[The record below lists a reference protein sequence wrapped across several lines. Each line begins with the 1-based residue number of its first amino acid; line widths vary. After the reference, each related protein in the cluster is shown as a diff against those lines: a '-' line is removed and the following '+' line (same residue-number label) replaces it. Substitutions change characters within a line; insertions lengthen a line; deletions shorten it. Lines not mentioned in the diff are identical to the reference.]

1 MATISADNRLRA
13 KVAAIKGTVILIG
26 AGHVDRAIRFSPDIP
41 DCLVPFKTKI
51 EGAEAVFPVLMNLD
65 RGPDQEAWAQ
75 SERES
80 FLRSRRD
87 KQIPQPLPVSEKN
100 SEGWSLDAEDIPV
113 IEFDAA
119 IAKSGGTKH
128 TCATCTVD
136 FNTEHALK
144 IHQGR
149 TKHE

>member
-1 MATISADNRLRA
+1 MATISADNRLRS
-13 KVAAIKGTVILIG
+13 KVSAIEGTVILIG
-26 AGHVDRAIRFSPDIP
+26 AGHVDRAIRFTSVP
-41 DCLVPFKTKI
+41 DCLKAFMTKI
-51 EGAEAVFPVLMNLD
+51 EGKPDSYPVLLNLD

-75 SERES
+75 AQREA
-80 FLRSRRD
+80 FLKSRRD
-87 KQIPQPLPVSEKN
+87 KQIPEALPVSEKN

-113 IEFDAA
+113 IEFDEKVVKA
-119 IAKSGGTKH
+119 SVGKH
-128 TCATCTVD
+128 ICASCTVE

>member
-1 MATISADNRLRA
+1 MATISPDNRLRA
-13 KVAAIKGTVILIG
+13 KVTAIKGTVIIIG
-26 AGHVDRAIRFSPDIP
+26 AGHVDRAIRYTALP
-41 DCLVPFKTKI
+41 DCLKPFMTKVD
-51 EGAEAVFPVLMNLD
+51 GGPDVFPVLLNLD

-75 SERES
+75 AKRES
-80 FLRSRRD
+80 FLRARRD
-87 KQIPQPLPVSEKN
+87 QQIPEPLPVSEKN
-100 SEGWSLDAEDIPV
+100 SEGWSLDVDDIPV
-113 IEFDAA
+113 VEFDAA
-119 IAKSGGTKH
+119 ISKSGGIKH

>member
-13 KVAAIKGTVILIG
+13 KVAAIEGTVILIG
-26 AGHVDRAIRFSPDIP
+26 AGHVDRAIRFSEIP
-41 DCLVPFKTKI
+41 DCLRPFLTKV
-51 EGAEAVFPVLMNLD
+51 EGKPDAYPVLLNLD
-65 RGPDQEAWAQ
+65 RGPDQEAWAAAK
-75 SERES
+75 REA

-87 KQIPQPLPVSEKN
+87 KQIPEALPVSEKN
-100 SEGWSLDAEDIPV
+100 SEGWSLDASDVPF
-113 IEFDAA
+113 IEFD
-119 IAKSGGTKH
+119 GTTPISDGLKH
-128 TCATCTVD
+128 TCAQCTQN